1 MRITRRPSLP
11 GIAGREDAAAIAPSA
26 FTPPSPSESS
36 ANDRVDLSGAA
47 RLRQRLRADLGDLE
61 QTDPGRV
68 ASLRSRVVTDA
79 YKPAPEAV
87 AKSLIGELTA
97 DLLV

>member
-1 MRITRRPSLP
+1 MRITRRPSP
-11 GIAGREDAAAIAPSA
+11 SGVAGLEDAGTIAPS
-26 FTPPSPSESS
+26 TPAPASPSETGR
-36 ANDRVDLSGAA
+36 NDRVNLSDAA
-47 RLRQRLRADLGDLE
+47 RLRQRVRSDLGDLE
-61 QTDPGRV
+61 QTDSARV
-68 ASLRSRVVTDA
+68 ASLRARVTADT

>member
-1 MRITRRPSLP
+1 MRITRRPSPP
-11 GIAGREDAAAIAPSA
+11 GVAGPEDAATIAPST
-26 FTPPSPSESS
+26 FKPTSPGDSS
-36 ANDRVDLSGAA
+36 ADDRVDLSDAA
-47 RLRQRLRADLGDLE
+47 RLRQRQRADLGDLE
-61 QTDPGRV
+61 RTDAARV
-68 ASLRSRVVTDA
+68 ASLRARVVTDA